1 MILSL
6 PIQPIAKG
14 RPQFSRRGGAYTPT
28 KTRNF
33 EKEVRTLASIKMREG
48 NYRTLSGPLKVNI
61 AFSLPKPKRPRS
73 EFPITR
79 PDIDNLAKAILDAL
93 NGVAWEDDGLICNL
107 SLEKRYG
114 IPSITIYV
122 DKLNGETP

>member
-1 MILSL
+1 
-6 PIQPIAKG
+6 
-14 RPQFSRRGGAYTPT
+14 
-28 KTRNF
+28 
-33 EKEVRTLASIKMREG
+33 MREG